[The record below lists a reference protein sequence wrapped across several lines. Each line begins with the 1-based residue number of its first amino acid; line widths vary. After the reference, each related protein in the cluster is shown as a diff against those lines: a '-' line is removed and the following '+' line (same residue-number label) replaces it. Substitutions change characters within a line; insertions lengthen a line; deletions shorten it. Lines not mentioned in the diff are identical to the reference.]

1 MFAQDLVNKAN
12 DENSAAQLYI
22 DGASGLSLNTI
33 INTKQEDLEERI
45 FEINTDDHRD
55 EEASQDM
62 ETSSLKQYLK
72 IKVSS
77 IQKVK
82 GYKLI

>member
-1 MFAQDLVNKAN
+1 MNKAN